1 MGAIRPTLVK
11 TVARQIYDEYEQHL
25 GKDFE
30 RNKEIVDKVIP
41 DASKK
46 LRNLVAGYVTTYWK
60 TKKIPRKRKETE
72 VEDFSI

>member
-11 TVARQIYDEYEQHL
+11 TVARQIYEQYESNL

-30 RNKEIVDKVIP
+30 HNKEIVKKVIP

-60 TKKIPRKRKETE
+60 TKKIPKKKKENE
-72 VEDFSI
+72 ADEFSM

>member
-11 TVARQIYDEYEQHL
+11 TVARQLYQEYEGNLSDQ
-25 GKDFE
+25 FE
-30 RNKEIVDKVIP
+30 HNKEIVSKAIP

-60 TKKIPRKRKETE
+60 TKKMPKKRKEAE
-72 VEDFSI
+72 VEDFSL